1 MKRGRRRS
9 AVRPRARAATNARRS
24 RPRQRSRARAAPVDG
39 AIVFSVAVLV
49 GLGIVM
55 NYSATAGLAIGEG
68 FPPLAARHLAGVAIA
83 VACACAASRV
93 PLGLW
98 RRVAPLLWAL
108 GTGLAAVTL
117 VVGMEANGAR
127 RWLAVPG
134 LPIAL
139 QPGEYARFA
148 TVLAVAAVLARAAER
163 REMDASALRAV
174 AVLTGLPAGLLL
186 LQPDFSGAVLL
197 MAIAILLLFAAGLPL
212 RKLVLPGVGAA
223 AVGALYVASHS
234 YALARLRGFTDPW
247 QHARGDG
254 FQLVQSFVA
263 FGRGGSFGVGLGDGR
278 QKLFYLPEAHT
289 DFILSVVAEELGLLG
304 VLLILGCFATL
315 AIAGLRIAR
324 RAREPFPLL
333 VAFGMTSLIAVPAV
347 VNAAVVMGVVPTTGL
362 TLPFLSHGSN
372 SLCCAAVAVGILLR
386 AGAREAPPRP
396 ARVGGA
402 SPRGLVRA

>member
-1 MKRGRRRS
+1 VKRGRPRNATQS
-9 AVRPRARAATNARRS
+9 RARAATKAQRG
-24 RPRQRSRARAAPVDG
+24 RPREQRGTRAAPTDG
-39 AIVFSVAVLV
+39 AIVFSVAILV
-49 GLGIVM
+49 GLGIIM

-68 FPPLAARHLAGVAIA
+68 FPPLAARHLTGVAIA
-83 VACACAASRV
+83 LACACAASRV
-93 PLGLW
+93 PLALW
-98 RRVAPLLWAL
+98 RRVAPLLWVL
-108 GTGLAAVTL
+108 GTGLLVLTS

-139 QPGEYARFA
+139 QPAECARFA

-163 REMDASALRAV
+163 REIDASALRAV
-174 AVLTGLPAGLLL
+174 AVLTGLPAALLL
-186 LQPDFSGAVLL
+186 LQPDFSSAVLL

-212 RKLVLPGVGAA
+212 RMLVLPGVGAA

-234 YALARLRGFTDPW
+234 YALARLRGFFDPW
-247 QHARGDG
+247 QHAQGDG

-289 DFILSVVAEELGLLG
+289 DFILSVVAEELGLFG

-315 AIAGLRIAR
+315 VIAGLRIAR

-333 VAFGMTSLIAVPAV
+333 VAFGMTSLVAVPAL
-347 VNAAVVMGVVPTTGL
+347 VNAAVVMGLVPTTGL
-362 TLPFLSHGSN
+362 ALPFLSHGSN

-386 AGAREAPPRP
+386 AGTQEASPRP

-402 SPRGLVRA
+402 WPRGLVRA

>member
-1 MKRGRRRS
+1 VKRGRRRNTAQPRARAAARPRHS
-9 AVRPRARAATNARRS
+9 RPRARARERE
-24 RPRQRSRARAAPVDG
+24 APVDG

-49 GLGIVM
+49 GLGILM
-55 NYSATAGLAIGEG
+55 NYSATAGLAIGEV
-68 FPPLAARHLAGVAIA
+68 FPRLAARHLAGVAIA
-83 VACACAASRV
+83 VVCACAAWRV
-93 PLGLW
+93 PLALW
-98 RRVAPLLWAL
+98 RRAAPLLWAI
-108 GTGLAAVTL
+108 GTGLVAMTL
-117 VVGMEANGAR
+117 VLGMEANGAR

-139 QPGEYARFA
+139 QPAEWARFA
-148 TVLAVAAVLARAAER
+148 TVLVVAAVLARAAEK
-163 REMDASALRAV
+163 RELNASALRSV

-197 MAIAILLLFAAGLPL
+197 MAIAILLLFVAGMPL
-212 RKLVLPGVGAA
+212 RTLLLPGAGAG
-223 AVGALYVASHS
+223 AVGALYVASHP
-234 YALARLRGFTDPW
+234 YAWARLRGFSNPW
-247 QHARGDG
+247 QHAQGDG

-289 DFILSVVAEELGLLG
+289 DFILSVVAEELGLCG
-304 VLLILGCFATL
+304 VLLILGCFAAL
-315 AIAGLRIAR
+315 VIAGLRVAR

-333 VAFGMTSLIAVPAV
+333 VAFGMTSLVAVPAI

-362 TLPFLSHGSN
+362 VLPFLSHGSN

-386 AGAREAPPRP
+386 AGAREAPPQA
-396 ARVGGA
+396 ARVSGA